1 MKEEFLFFWGN
12 TFSQWFPSK
21 FVIDGIEYN
30 DCEQFMMSMK
40 ALLFKDVKTN
50 EKIMMLTDPR
60 MQKEAGR
67 EVKNF
72 KKDKWEAICR
82 DVVYQANY
90 AKFTQNPDLLK
101 QLMATGDKTFVE
113 ASPYD
118 KIWGIG
124 LRANDPRALDRK
136 FWLGL
141 NWLGEAITKVRED
154 IKKEKNVKIF

>member
-1 MKEEFLFFWGN
+1 MKEEFVLFWGN

-21 FVIDGIEYN
+21 FVIDGVEYKN
-30 DCEQFMMSMK
+30 CEQYMMSRK

-50 EKIMMLTDPR
+50 EKIMALTDPR
-60 MQKEAGR
+60 MIKEAGR

-72 KKDKWEAICR
+72 KKDKWDVICR
-82 DVVYQANY
+82 EVVYRANY

-101 QLMATGDKTFVE
+101 ELISTGNKTLTE

-118 KIWGIG
+118 VIWGIG
-124 LRANDPRALDRK
+124 LRANDPRALCRET
-136 FWLGL
+136 WLGS

-154 IKKEKNVKIF
+154 IKKENKS

>member
-1 MKEEFLFFWGN
+1 MREEFYLFWGG
-12 TFSQWFPSK
+12 FCSQWVPSK

-30 DCEQFMMSMK
+30 DCEQYMMSRK

-50 EKIMMLTDPR
+50 QKIMMLTDPR
-60 MQKEAGR
+60 MQKAAGR

-72 KKDKWEAICR
+72 KADKWNAICR

-101 QLMATGDKTFVE
+101 ELISTGDKQIVE
-113 ASPYD
+113 ASPED

-124 LRANDPRALDRK
+124 LHASDPRASDRR
-136 FWLGL
+136 FWLGS
-141 NWLGEAITKVRED
+141 NWLGEAITKVRET
-154 IKKEKNVKIF
+154 IKNDNKL